1 MSDTGERRKE
11 LKRLYHDVFDELCSL
26 LYRLDPEIIA
36 SAFDNP
42 HLDEYSLEV
51 GTILPRLTRAH
62 SLDEAKEIIRQEF
75 HYWFGESSLIDQS
88 LDQVAREVW
97 QTFERIWHLQEASG
111 PPQGQL

>member
-11 LKRLYHDVFDELCSL
+11 LKRLYRDLFDELCSV
-26 LYRLDPEIIA
+26 LYQTDPEGIGVSI
-36 SAFDNP
+36 DNP

-51 GTILPRLTRAH
+51 GSILPRQTRAH
-62 SLDEAKEIIRQEF
+62 SFDEARQIIQQEF